1 MIGMDSHTFCNALG
15 PEEANRQLRIHWKTW
30 VTEEHIKKLPHKGV
44 DTLRVPIGDWM
55 FKPYEPFIG
64 CWDGAVEVLDDVI
77 EMCGKY
83 NISVLLD
90 IHGMRGSQNGYD
102 NSGQAQD
109 IIWDTSQ
116 SPKYTSFNH
125 WSFRAAHWAG
135 VYDLNSGT
143 YLYINHT
150 NIDFSL
156 SVVEEV

>member
-1 MIGMDSHTFCNALG
+1 
-15 PEEANRQLRIHWKTW
+15 
-30 VTEEHIKKLPHKGV
+30 
-44 DTLRVPIGDWM
+44 
-55 FKPYEPFIG
+55 
-64 CWDGAVEVLDDVI
+64 
-77 EMCGKY
+77 
-83 NISVLLD
+83 
-90 IHGMRGSQNGYD
+90 MRGSQNGYD

-109 IIWDTSQ
+109 ILWDTSQ

-156 SVVEEV
+156 SVVEEVVLKYKDNPNVVGIEPANEPWANIPIDVVKHYYWDSYNIVRLQSFHSLSPSLYIHIYIYMNVFARYTLQETRTTVDHTLS